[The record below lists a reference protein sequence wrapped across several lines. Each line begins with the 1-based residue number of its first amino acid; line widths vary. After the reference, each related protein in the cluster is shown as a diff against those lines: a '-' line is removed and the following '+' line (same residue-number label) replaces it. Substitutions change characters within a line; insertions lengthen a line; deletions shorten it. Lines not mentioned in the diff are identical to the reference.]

1 MPVEVSKQNF
11 GGNFPTTYRF
21 ARSWQQMLD
30 EAYESLEMAF
40 RRMKKVCRQ
49 GLKTLRILDWG

>member
-1 MPVEVSKQNF
+1 MPLEVSKQIF

-30 EAYESLEMAF
+30 EAYESLEKAF
-40 RRMKKVCRQ
+40 RRMKKVCR
-49 GLKTLRILDWG
+49 